1 MCWTMCPLGLLEPR
15 WTMCNLCEIV
25 LNDVLNYMLNCVN
38 VCGLKLCEIVLE
50 IYVVEFVK
58 PHFKNT

>member
-1 MCWTMCPLGLLEPR
+1 
-15 WTMCNLCEIV
+15 MCNLCEIV